1 MTVQLRRMLLAG
13 VLLVVGATSC
23 TQGPATGLTRREFD
37 GFSISVPAGWTQV
50 VYRGDEGH
58 KGKYGWNGPGVY
70 FEGPAGEYLDVV
82 RDVGTDF
89 FDSDVFWK
97 SEVTKDWG
105 LLVEGKESLC
115 PAGPREPPPEV
126 APGVFGMD
134 PPACLAGD
142 GRLDALTIFDAKGHG
157 YIITFG
163 NTRRERAEDLK
174 PFKAI
179 LATFKAR

>member
-1 MTVQLRRMLLAG
+1 MKTVPRSLALALASALLTA
-13 VLLVVGATSC
+13 C
-23 TQGPATGLTRREFD
+23 TKGPATGLNRREFD
-37 GFSISVPAGWTQV
+37 GFSISVPAAWTQV

-58 KGKYGWNGPGVY
+58 KGKYGWGGPGVY

-89 FDSDVFWK
+89 FDADMWWK
-97 SEVTKDWG
+97 GQVTMDGG
-105 LLVEGKESLC
+105 LIVEGKEGLC
-115 PAGPREPPPEV
+115 EAGPPEPLPE
-126 APGVFGMD
+126 GVVLG

-142 GRLDALTIFDAKGHG
+142 GRLDALMTFDAKGHG

-163 NTRRERAEDLK
+163 NVNRERAEDLK

-179 LATFKAR
+179 LATFKAK